1 MVKITQDLEMS
12 RNCSIYKHIEI
23 MLLVVM
29 FQQAVERSDRASVD
43 AQKVCLATNLGQYIF
58 SFSTNLQL

>member
-1 MVKITQDLEMS
+1 
-12 RNCSIYKHIEI
+12 